1 MGSAMRNFED
11 DPTLTDLLAPD
22 QLDRLNRLLSGV
34 CREPV
39 RLREKPSEDAVPVE
53 FNLETI
59 GWLSGGS
66 LEERHAAAELVTFIM
81 MFVAKYRLAANL
93 HHDTTEASYAE
104 LQRQNDALKASE
116 SRYREL
122 SEKLRDK
129 VDEQVQVIQK
139 NQQELFESARLR
151 SVGQLAAGVAH
162 EINNPIGF
170 ISSNLRVARDY
181 LEDLGAAIPATP
193 ANQELLDDFR
203 DLLSESVDG
212 TSRVARIVADLKT
225 FSSIDQADYSL
236 CNINNLLQSAIHL
249 VQTEYSHNLQIIER
263 LAELP
268 PVSGHPSR
276 LSQTFFNL
284 LDNAAQA
291 LRDSGQDP
299 GKGRIL
305 VQSAIEGDTIRI
317 IIQDNGCGIPGTDR
331 ARIFDAF
338 FTTRPVGSG
347 TGLGLTVARDT
358 IRAHEGSI
366 TIDSRPGTGTRVTL
380 SLPRKTK
387 GDRHG

>member
-1 MGSAMRNFED
+1 MRTFED
-11 DPTLTDLLAPD
+11 DPSLDDLLSPE
-22 QLDRLNRLLSGV
+22 QRERLERLLSDL
-34 CREPV
+34 CTEPV
-39 RLREKPSEDAVPVE
+39 RLSEQRSEGSLPVE

-66 LEERHAAAELVTFIM
+66 GNERQAAANLIGFIM

-104 LQRQNDALKASE
+104 LQRQNEALKASE
-116 SRYREL
+116 ARYREL
-122 SEKLRDK
+122 SEQLQDK
-129 VDEQVQVIQK
+129 VDEQVRVIQK

-181 LEDLGAAIPATP
+181 LEDLREMVPASPT
-193 ANQELLDDFR
+193 NRELLDDFR
-203 DLLSESVDG
+203 DLLTESMDG
-212 TSRVARIVADLKT
+212 TTRVAGIVSDLKT

-236 CNINNLLQSAIHL
+236 CDINELLKSAVHL
-249 VQTEYSHNLQIIER
+249 VQTEYHHSLEITER
-263 LAELP
+263 LGELP
-268 PVSGHPSR
+268 AVTGHPSR
-276 LSQTFFNL
+276 LSQTFFNV

-291 LRDSGQDP
+291 LRDADQEP
-299 GKGRIL
+299 AQGRIL
-305 VQSAIEGDTIRI
+305 VQSRLEGNTIQVL
-317 IIQDNGCGIPGTDR
+317 IQDNGCGIPATDR
-331 ARIFDAF
+331 ARVFDAF

-358 IRAHEGSI
+358 LRAHKGNVQ
-366 TIDSRPGTGTRVTL
+366 IDSRPGTGTRVTL
-380 SLPRKTK
+380 TIPMQGAQES
-387 GDRHG
+387 